1 MSSSDDDP
9 HPAHPAIDTNEFF
22 FPGRQISAL
31 LIHGLSGTPFE
42 MRYLGERLA
51 ASGARV
57 CGVRLAGHARAS
69 EELGA
74 STQARWYESVIEGF
88 ERLHRYGDPVAVIG
102 LSMGAVLGARL
113 SADQG
118 EAVAGVVML
127 SPAFFLPL
135 WVRGP
140 LRALR
145 ALGPLAERIYLRS
158 KGSDIHDAAARSVH
172 PSAPLMPLNAVL
184 ELLKL
189 SAAVRP
195 RLGRVTQPTLIIH
208 SRRDHTCPM
217 RRNVDFVM
225 SHLGSSH
232 KRAVI
237 LEESF
242 HVITVDSEKERVASE
257 VIEFLGALHSG
268 AESASATG

>member
-1 MSSSDDDP
+1 MTSSDDDP
-9 HPAHPAIDTNEFF
+9 HPTSAIDTNEFF
-22 FPGRQISAL
+22 FPGARVSAL

-57 CGVRLAGHARAS
+57 CGVRLAGHAGAP

-74 STQARWYESVIEGF
+74 ATLAQWYESVVEGF
-88 ERLHRYGDPVAVIG
+88 ERLHRFGDPVAVVG

-113 SADQG
+113 AADQG

-140 LRALR
+140 LKALT
-145 ALGPLAERIYLRS
+145 ALGSLADRVYLRG
-158 KGSDIHDAAARSVH
+158 KGSDIHDDAARGGH
-172 PSAPLMPLNAVL
+172 PSARLMPLGAVL
-184 ELLKL
+184 ELLTL

-195 RLGRVTQPTLIIH
+195 RLGRITQPTLVIH

-217 RRNVDFVM
+217 RRNVDYVLG
-225 SHLGSSH
+225 HLGSAQ

-237 LEESF
+237 LEESY

-257 VIEFLGALHSG
+257 VIDFVSALSSS
-268 AESASATG
+268 AEPARAIN

>member
-9 HPAHPAIDTNEFF
+9 HPANPTMDINEFF
-22 FPGRQISAL
+22 FPGARVSAL

-57 CGVRLAGHARAS
+57 CGVRLDGHAGAS

-74 STQARWYESVIEGF
+74 STQARWYESTVEGF
-88 ERLHRYGDPVAVIG
+88 ERLRRYGDPVAVIG
-102 LSMGAVLGARL
+102 LSMGALLGARL
-113 SADQG
+113 AADQG
-118 EAVAGVVML
+118 EAVTGVVML

-140 LRALR
+140 LKALR
-145 ALGPLAERIYLRS
+145 ALGPLADRIYLRG
-158 KGSDIHDAAARSVH
+158 KGSDIHDAAARGVH
-172 PSAPLMPLNAVL
+172 PSARLMPLSAVL

-225 SHLGSSH
+225 NRLGSAQ

-257 VIEFLGALHSG
+257 VIDFVGALRGS
-268 AESASATG
+268 AEPASAIG

>member
-1 MSSSDDDP
+1 MTSSDDDP
-9 HPAHPAIDTNEFF
+9 HPANPALDTSEFF
-22 FPGRQISAL
+22 LPGAGVSAL

-51 ASGARV
+51 AAGVRV
-57 CGVRLAGHARAS
+57 CGVRLAGHARTA

-74 STQARWYESVIEGF
+74 ATRAQWYESAVEGF
-88 ERLHRYGDPVAVIG
+88 ERLHRFGDPVAVVG
-102 LSMGAVLGARL
+102 LSMGALLAARL
-113 SADQG
+113 AADQG
-118 EAVAGVVML
+118 EAVGAVVTL

-140 LRALR
+140 LKALT
-145 ALGPLAERIYLRS
+145 ALGPLADRIYLRS
-158 KGSDIHDAAARSVH
+158 KGSDIHDSAARSVH
-172 PSAPLMPLNAVL
+172 PSARLMPLGAVL

-189 SAAVRP
+189 SATVRP
-195 RLGRVTQPTLIIH
+195 RLGRVTQPALVIH
-208 SRRDHTCPM
+208 GRRDHTCPM

-225 SHLGSSH
+225 SRLGSKQ

-242 HVITVDSEKERVASE
+242 HVITVDSEKDRVASE
-257 VIEFLGALHSG
+257 VINFVGALRSA
-268 AESASATG
+268 AEHATAMG

>member
-9 HPAHPAIDTNEFF
+9 HPANSGVDTNEFL
-22 FPGRQISAL
+22 FPGTGVSAL
-31 LIHGLSGTPFE
+31 LIHGLSGTPYE

-51 ASGARV
+51 AGGGVRV
-57 CGVRLAGHARAS
+57 CGVRLAGHAGAP

-74 STQARWYESVIEGF
+74 ATHAQWYESVVEGF
-88 ERLHRYGDPVAVIG
+88 EGLRRYGDPVVVIG
-102 LSMGAVLGARL
+102 LSVGAVLATRL
-113 SADQG
+113 AADQR

-145 ALGPLAERIYLRS
+145 TLGPLADRIYLRS

-172 PSAPLMPLNAVL
+172 PSARLMPLSAVL

-195 RLGRVTQPTLIIH
+195 RLGRVTQATLVIH

-217 RRNVDFVM
+217 RRNVDFLLG
-225 SHLGSSH
+225 HLGSAQ

-237 LEESF
+237 LEDSF
-242 HVITVDSEKERVASE
+242 HVITVDSEKERVASD
-257 VIEFLGALHSG
+257 VIDFVNVFRA
-268 AESASATG
+268 AQPASAMG